1 MSLSHSQS
9 EKIERIRRLARE
21 GATEGE
27 RQAAREAL
35 RRMGA
40 DNGKEAPYEIN
51 IPEHLEMLDSL
62 MFREQMQ
69 KIAEAIENM
78 EYSFEELER
87 HTLKPRK

>member
-62 MFREQMQ
+62 MFNMMAGVREQMQ

-78 EYSFEELER
+78 E
-87 HTLKPRK
+87 